1 MIKKEGSDEANLGV
15 EKVRGG
21 ILDIE
26 KKVADYYNIRTT
38 DLPTV
43 KMLYPPKPAEL
54 RKEVSMQIIKDKLI
68 RKLIEYKHWN
78 CTEKGWQKEKNV
90 SK

>member
-1 MIKKEGSDEANLGV
+1 MEVEFEKGVTKARYSLIKKEGSDEANLGV

-21 ILDIE
+21 IFDIE

-54 RKEVSMQIIKDKLI
+54 RKEVAMKSIKDKLI
-68 RKLIEYKHWN
+68 RKKR
-78 CTEKGWQKEKNV
+78 KM
-90 SK
+90 